1 MPPDESAQLKII
13 FLKSFSTKSY
23 VVGAQKNRLNEM
35 VLLSTQNIY
44 RYLNW
49 CRYENNDNFT
59 LKIINFN
66 TIQLLTIEALDMIW
80 YLPDSTNIDRV
91 LLYNFSKQKKQQKTK
106 SWLRIMSWTVLNFF
120 FLHYD

>member
-44 RYLNW
+44 RYLN
-49 CRYENNDNFT
+49 
-59 LKIINFN
+59 
-66 TIQLLTIEALDMIW
+66 
-80 YLPDSTNIDRV
+80 
-91 LLYNFSKQKKQQKTK
+91 
-106 SWLRIMSWTVLNFF
+106 
-120 FLHYD
+120 